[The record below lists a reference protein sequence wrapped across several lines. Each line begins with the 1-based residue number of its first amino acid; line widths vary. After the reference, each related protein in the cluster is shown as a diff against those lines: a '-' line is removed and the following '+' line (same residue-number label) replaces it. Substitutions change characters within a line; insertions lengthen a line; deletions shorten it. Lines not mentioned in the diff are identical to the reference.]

1 MPKAARLADSCA
13 GHGCFPATPII
24 AGSGDVSI
32 NGKPAA
38 RKGDAVLLH
47 ACPCPN
53 MPHGIHARSI
63 SAGSSNV
70 SINGKPAARVGDA
83 IGCGGS
89 VAAGSG
95 DVLIGDTPYQS
106 PSHECGK
113 AGVLANSPFLKISPM
128 AEPTEAV
135 WSEAQVMV
143 DELAAKSEQQKKAP
157 PTSTVVEK
165 FADNE
170 AVWTLDEK
178 GRPLSVEA
186 TLKSTQKTER
196 SKEEVKAQGSVG
208 GSSRLEDDDGGH
220 LIGHRFMSDQGLKN
234 LFPQNANLNRSAYKK
249 MENELA
255 DWTQEGCQVKLK
267 VLLSPPG
274 AERPKEITAY
284 YEAKNPDTGKI
295 VFRRR
300 HNFNNMSGESFER
313 VKRKDMKY
321 YKG

>member
-38 RKGDAVLLH
+38 RKGDLVLLH

-53 MPHGIHARSI
+53 MPHGFHSRAI

-95 DVLIGDTPYQS
+95 DVFIGDTPYQS

-113 AGVLANSPFLKISPM
+113 AAVLANSPFLKISPM
-128 AEPTEAV
+128 AEPTEVV
-135 WSEAQVMV
+135 WSEAQGIP
-143 DELAAKSEQQKKAP
+143 ELLAAKAQQQEKATS
-157 PTSTVVEK
+157 TSTVVEK

-170 AVWTLDEK
+170 AVWTVDEK
-178 GRPLSVEA
+178 GRPISVEA
-186 TLKSTQKTER
+186 TLKSVHKIER

-208 GSSRLEDDDGGH
+208 GASRLEDDEGGH

-249 MENELA
+249 MENEWA
-255 DWTQEGCQVKLK
+255 EWIKQGHEIKVKIKLN
-267 VLLSPPG
+267 PPA
-274 AERPKEITAY
+274 AERATDISVHYKVIDSNSGQEIY
-284 YEAKNPDTGKI
+284 RNSPVFVNDAKQ
-295 VFRRR
+295 
-300 HNFNNMSGESFER
+300 NFVRQN
-313 VKRKDMKY
+313 KKQILKMKV
-321 YKG
+321 

>member
-1 MPKAARLADSCA
+1 
-13 GHGCFPATPII
+13 
-24 AGSGDVSI
+24 
-32 NGKPAA
+32 
-38 RKGDAVLLH
+38 
-47 ACPCPN
+47 
-53 MPHGIHARSI
+53 
-63 SAGSSNV
+63 
-70 SINGKPAARVGDA
+70 
-83 IGCGGS
+83 
-89 VAAGSG
+89 
-95 DVLIGDTPYQS
+95 
-106 PSHECGK
+106 
-113 AGVLANSPFLKISPM
+113 M

-186 TLKSTQKTER
+186 TLKSVQKTER
-196 SKEEVKAQGSVG
+196 SKEEIKAQGSVG

-255 DWTQEGCQVKLK
+255 DWTKEGCQVKLK
-267 VLLSPPG
+267 VVLSPPG